1 MLVTDLRS
9 PETAVDA
16 GSVRNTWVLPTQKV
30 VFTSI
35 GKNAC
40 TSIKW
45 LLAESSDQDLDGFLR
60 RPSDEPTRRN
70 QIHNRGLWR
79 DTPRLSDLDRR
90 ELAGISPANGWF
102 VFAVIRDPRLRVF
115 SAWQSKF
122 LVGDPH
128 YYHRRWAG
136 RDWLP
141 RTPRSVDDVLEDWRR
156 FVEALVSGTA
166 RSSPVADG
174 HFAPQT
180 DRLHES
186 LVPYTRLYEI
196 RELGDLVAD
205 LTDHLDRT
213 VGFAPALALGRENE
227 TPLQAGRE
235 VFDGGIREALEQ
247 HYAADFE
254 RFGGLWSL
262 EKVSST
268 PVSWVPEVFTDIAA
282 RRAIHERYADVREML
297 RLANRRSA
305 QLSREAARARRQ
317 IAARDRRIAELDGH
331 VVHPAWRRL
340 ARGGARLAA
349 GVRRVA
355 TQRRT
360 AGTAAAV
367 D

>member
-9 PETAVDA
+9 PETAVNG
-16 GSVRNTWVLPTQKV
+16 GSVRNTWVLPKQKV

-45 LLAESSDQDLDGFLR
+45 LLAEISGQDPDRFLR

-70 QIHNRGLWR
+70 QIHSREAWN

-90 ELAGISPANGWF
+90 QLDEISPANGWF

-128 YYHRRWAG
+128 YYHQRWAG

-156 FVEALVSGTA
+156 FVEVLVSGPA
-166 RSSPVADG
+166 GSSPVADG

-196 RELGDLVAD
+196 RELGELVAD
-205 LTDHLDRT
+205 LEDHLNRT
-213 VGFAPALALGRENE
+213 VGSAPALVLGRENE

-235 VFDGGIREALEQ
+235 VFEGGVRETLEQ

-254 RFGGLWSL
+254 RFGQLWSW
-262 EKVSST
+262 EKISSL
-268 PVSWVPEVFTDIAA
+268 PVSWGPEVFTDIAA

-305 QLSREAARARRQ
+305 QLGRELAQVRRQ
-317 IAARDRRIAELDGH
+317 LVARDRRIAELDKQVGNRS
-331 VVHPAWRRL
+331 WRRVL
-340 ARGGARLAA
+340 RISGRGIL
-349 GVRRVA
+349 RRPGC
-355 TQRRT
+355 RRR
-360 AGTAAAV
+360 
-367 D
+367 

>member
-1 MLVTDLRS
+1 MDG
-9 PETAVDA
+9 
-16 GSVRNTWVLPTQKV
+16 GSVRNTWVLPKQKV

-45 LLAESSDQDLDGFLR
+45 LLAEISGQDLDGFLR

-70 QIHNRGLWR
+70 QIHSRELWNGV
-79 DTPRLSDLDRR
+79 PRLSDLDRR
-90 ELAGISPANGWF
+90 ALGEISSANGWF

-115 SAWQSKF
+115 SGWQSKF

-156 FVEALVSGTA
+156 FVEVLVSGPA
-166 RSSPVADG
+166 GSSPVADG

-205 LTDHLDRT
+205 LGDHLNRT
-213 VGFAPALALGRENE
+213 VGSAPALALRRENE

-235 VFDGGIREALEQ
+235 VFEGGIREALEQ

-254 RFGGLWSL
+254 RFGELWSL
-262 EKVSST
+262 ERVSST
-268 PVSWVPEVFTDIAA
+268 PVSWGPEVFNDIAA

-305 QLSREAARARRQ
+305 QLGRELAQARRQ
-317 IAARDRRIAELDGH
+317 LAAQDRRIAELDRQVAG
-331 VVHPAWRRL
+331 PSWRRVV
-340 ARGGARLAA
+340 RGGARAAA
-349 GVRRVA
+349 GIHRLA
-355 TQRRT
+355 TLR
-360 AGTAAAV
+360 GTAASAADADRPV
-367 D
+367 QGDTR